1 MKFVTLPDQQ
11 LRFVVFDLPY
21 VAILV
26 GIGYTSE
33 STDPICHRDVFSRIL
48 RLPKRETGSN
58 K

>member
-33 STDPICHRDVFSRIL
+33 STDPICHRDAFLRIL
-48 RLPKRETGSN
+48 RLPKR
-58 K
+58 